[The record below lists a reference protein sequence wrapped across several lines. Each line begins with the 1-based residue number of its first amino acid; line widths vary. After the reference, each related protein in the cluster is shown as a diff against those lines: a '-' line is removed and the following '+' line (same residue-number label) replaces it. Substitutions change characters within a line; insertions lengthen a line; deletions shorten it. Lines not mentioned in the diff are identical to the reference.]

1 MAKFLNTKQHSE
13 WISRIIDEAERE
25 LILLVPY
32 IKLSEKL
39 LKALRYANSRGVETL
54 LIYRE
59 SKLSPKEREKLLS
72 ISNLNL
78 MHHPNLHAKCYMN
91 ENYLIIGSMNLY
103 EYSELNNREMGV
115 LFSRISIEP
124 QKENNNKGL
133 WIDIADSEY
142 IFQDAINEIKLI
154 VNSAQMER
162 PSEETVKE
170 GFEFDIIKTPKE
182 WCYEDCKALNEY
194 FVTKKFH
201 VEFVDNEYIIKCSNF
216 FDKVDLIHISKGF
229 RFVLN
234 HYQEKSEQILDYL
247 LSNYDEDGISDFK
260 FFVSPKYSSINLYR
274 LYNSEFWQEENEQ
287 SEILNKYKQGIDEV
301 IRRIKEAS

>member
-1 MAKFLNTKQHSE
+1 MSKFLNTKQHSE

-32 IKLSEKL
+32 IQLSDQL

-103 EYSELNNREMGV
+103 EYSEKNNREMGV
-115 LFSRISIEP
+115 LFSRKPIEDN
-124 QKENNNKGL
+124 QAYFDDFE
-133 WIDIADSEY
+133 DV
-142 IFQDAINEIKLI
+142 FQDAINEIKLI

-162 PSEETVKE
+162 PSEETVKD

-182 WCYEDCKALNEY
+182 WSLETCKALNAF
-194 FVTKKFH
+194 FVTKTFH
-201 VEFVDNEYIIKCSNF
+201 VELIDNEHVIKCSNF
-216 FDKVDLIHISKGF
+216 FDKVDLMYISNGF

-234 HYQEKSEQILDYL
+234 HYQEKSEQIFDYL

-274 LYNSEFWQEENEQ
+274 LYNSEFWQEEDDQ
-287 SEILNKYKQGIDEV
+287 IEILNKYKQGIDEV
-301 IRRIKEAS
+301 IRRIREVS